1 MRLMMLRFSL
11 TKAGPTER
19 TDLATNNLVSL
30 EFIAGGLGVRKI
42 GGDDNIL
49 LGLYI
54 VQATGLSDLILI
66 NLTMCSCFIVK

>member
-19 TDLATNNLVSL
+19 SDLATNNLVSL

-54 VQATGLSDLILI
+54 VFVSRLLDC
-66 NLTMCSCFIVK
+66 LTSF